1 MAGKKDKNKSGEHKK
16 QSKCKGCGQP
26 NPKHMEDNC
35 LQTNKEKRK
44 EWEKKNG
51 KKWVP
56 WSKYQEQK
64 EKEDKAH
71 KKSKESDSEDEH
83 FLMPIFSTAKK
94 AYNAIDRDRWLP
106 DTGATD
112 HIANSKS
119 QFDTYRDDDHLPY
132 VDTANGKSKP
142 QGIGTVVLRCPKSSG
157 GVATLTLEKVLYMPD
172 VPVNLFS
179 GRRLLDGG
187 GLIGDGVLLSPP
199 NKNGVRKEMCQYD
212 DCFFII
218 EEDMTRAMPA
228 LLPAALRTAGID
240 IELWHRRFGHLG
252 LDNLRQTQRITR
264 GMELRKREEA
274 LQMKLCEPC
283 EMAKPIR
290 HVRKTVRP
298 ERCVLRI
305 FDQIHADVV
314 KIKPVGYNKHIYGLI
329 LMDGATKVRWAYT
342 FEHKGDA
349 FKCIMKFI

>member
-1 MAGKKDKNKSGEHKK
+1 
-16 QSKCKGCGQP
+16 
-26 NPKHMEDNC
+26 
-35 LQTNKEKRK
+35 
-44 EWEKKNG
+44 
-51 KKWVP
+51 
-56 WSKYQEQK
+56 
-64 EKEDKAH
+64 
-71 KKSKESDSEDEH
+71 
-83 FLMPIFSTAKK
+83 
-94 AYNAIDRDRWLP
+94 
-106 DTGATD
+106 
-112 HIANSKS
+112 
-119 QFDTYRDDDHLPY
+119 
-132 VDTANGKSKP
+132 
-142 QGIGTVVLRCPKSSG
+142 
-157 GVATLTLEKVLYMPD
+157 MPD

-199 NKNGVRKEMCQYD
+199 NKNGVRKEMCQYN

-218 EEDMTRAMPA
+218 EEDMTQAMPA

-240 IELWHRRFGHLG
+240 IKLWHRRFGHLG

-264 GMELRKREEA
+264 GMEVRKREET

-283 EMAKPIR
+283 EMAKPIC
-290 HVRKTVRP
+290 HVRKTVHP

-329 LMDGATKVRWAYT
+329 LMDGAMKVRWAYT
-342 FEHKGDA
+342 FEHKGNA